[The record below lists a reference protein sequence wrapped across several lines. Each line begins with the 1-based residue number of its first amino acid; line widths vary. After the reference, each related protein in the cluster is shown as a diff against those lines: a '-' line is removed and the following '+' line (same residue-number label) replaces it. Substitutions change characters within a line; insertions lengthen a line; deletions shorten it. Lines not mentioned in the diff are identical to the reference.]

1 VLARIGA
8 LGDIHAEDEALV
20 AALSF
25 LRSQRLDAIVATGDI
40 TDGLGDADRCCA
52 LLQDHGVLAVRGN
65 HDRWFL
71 EGSMRGL
78 DVITKDLS
86 EPNRRWLSSLPAT
99 RRFETPLGPLLL
111 CHGIGEDDMSVLK
124 SDTDAYTLRWLTAL
138 TELQRDPDV
147 ELMLAG
153 HTHERMVRKLELP
166 SNSDYCSKRT
176 RRDTGP
182 DRRAGAARGAHVA
195 NYAALRARAGA
206 PLRTRLTTRLRVA
219 VSAPGH
225 EGLTAIN
232 AGTLHRDCGPGFLVV
247 DLEARAVLA
256 YDLRDGTIRPAEPY
270 TL

>member
-1 VLARIGA
+1 MLARIGA
-8 LGDIHAEDEALV
+8 LGDIHAEDESLV
-20 AALSF
+20 TALSF

-78 DVITKDLS
+78 DVITRDLS
-86 EPNRRWLSSLPAT
+86 EPNRGWLASLPAT

-124 SDTDAYTLRWLTAL
+124 SHTDAYTLRWLTAL

-147 ELMLAG
+147 ALMLAG
-153 HTHERMVRKLELP
+153 HTHERMVRKLE
-166 SNSDYCSKRT
+166 
-176 RRDTGP
+176 
-182 DRRAGAARGAHVA
+182 
-195 NYAALRARAGA
+195 
-206 PLRTRLTTRLRVA
+206 
-219 VSAPGH
+219 
-225 EGLTAIN
+225 GLTAIN
-232 AGTLHRDCGPGFLVV
+232 AGTLHRDGAQGFLVV

-256 YDLRDGTIRPAEPY
+256 YDLRDDAVHPAERYP
-270 TL
+270 L